1 MTMPWQ
7 VPAWPGLVWTW
18 ADAAKAAQGRFKP
31 SRGAERAYAR
41 ALRNLAD
48 KIAGV
53 LATHTPG
60 DAEEILRDYAE
71 TIGPW
76 AQQAAANMVL
86 GIERDNA
93 DKFARLAHR
102 MGYDIRTFLGGDA
115 VGQVVAARIEENARL
130 IKSLVLDSALRA
142 GELAHESLIT
152 GMRAEDMA
160 EEIYGLNGVTK
171 ARAKVIAV
179 TEVSKAATALTQARS
194 EQFGSEGYIWR
205 SVRDGAT
212 RPSHRAM
219 EGKFVK
225 WSDPPRLDGMT
236 GHAGEFP
243 NCRCYPEPVIPR
255 SDGKG
260 VYRPM
265 LPTQEEERESGQRLL
280 RTQWEKAVGS
290 EVIPHLEGEP
300 LPNVDKAKFDFERLT
315 TYSMNANAVKKD
327 GTPNESARSKA
338 RAFKKWLDFTDKDAP
353 KVEKQV
359 MAQLAKLKAI
369 PKAPTDIYGQ
379 RFNVYVPVIGNNG
392 REVDVMTAWIY
403 DRDYKEG
410 KSVSTHPRMINCYID
425 TKKIDENGK
434 YKGN

>member
-1 MTMPWQ
+1 MTTPWRP
-7 VPAWPGLVWTW
+7 PAWPGLAWTW
-18 ADAAKAAQGRFKP
+18 QDAAKATASRFTP

-41 ALRNLAD
+41 ALRSLAD

-53 LATHTPG
+53 LSSHTPR
-60 DAEEILRDYAE
+60 DAEEILREYAE
-71 TIGPW
+71 TIDPW
-76 AQQAAANMVL
+76 AGQTAANMVL
-86 GIERDNA
+86 AVDRDNA
-93 DKFARLAHR
+93 AKFKALASG
-102 MGYDIRTFLGGDA
+102 MGYEMAKFLWYDDVGRA
-115 VGQVVAARIEENARL
+115 VTKRIEENALR
-130 IKSLVLDSALRA
+130 IKSLVLDSAVKA
-142 GELAHESLIT
+142 GELAHKSLIT

-225 WSDPPRLDGMT
+225 WSEPPTLDGMT

-260 VYRPM
+260 VYKPM
-265 LPTQEEERESGQRLL
+265 LPTQEEEREGGQRLL

-338 RAFKKWLDFTDKDAP
+338 RAFRKWLDFTDKDAP

-369 PKAPTDIYGQ
+369 PKAPTDMYGQ

>member
-1 MTMPWQ
+1 MSTPWRA
-7 VPAWPGLVWTW
+7 PAWPGLVWSW
-18 ADAAKAAQGRFKP
+18 ADAAKAKAGVFTP

-41 ALRNLAD
+41 ALRSLAD

-53 LATHTPG
+53 LATHHPR
-60 DAEEILRDYAE
+60 DAEATLRDYAE

-76 AQQAAANMVL
+76 AHQAAANMVL

-102 MGYDIRTFLGGDA
+102 MGYDMRTFLGGDA
-115 VGQVVAARIEENARL
+115 VGQVVAARIAENTRL

-225 WSDPPRLDGMT
+225 WSEPPTLDGMT

-265 LPTQEEERESGQRLL
+265 LPTQEEERESGQKRLL
-280 RTQWEKAVGS
+280 TQWEKAVGS
-290 EVIPHLEGEP
+290 EVIPHVPDAP
-300 LPNVDKAKFDFERLT
+300 LLNVDKAIFVPEKLT
-315 TYSMNANAVKKD
+315 AYSMNFEHPTGKHKAKLWKSTIGATAKD
-327 GTPNESARSKA
+327 TPMI
-338 RAFKKWLDFTDKDAP
+338 
-353 KVEKQV
+353 EKQV
-359 MAQLAKLKAI
+359 MTWLEHLEAVPDSKR
-369 PKAPTDIYGQ
+369 DEFGV
-379 RFNVYVPVIGNNG
+379 RFNVRVPVTGPNG
-392 REVDVMTAWIY
+392 KTVDVRTCWIY
-403 DRDYKEG
+403 ERSKDG
-410 KSVSTHPRMINCYID
+410 KTISTYPRLATIFPED
-425 TKKIDENGK
+425 DSHAV
-434 YKGN
+434 

>member
-1 MTMPWQ
+1 MTTPWRA
-7 VPAWPGLVWTW
+7 PAWPGLAWSWT
-18 ADAAKAAQGRFKP
+18 DTAKATADRFTP

-41 ALRNLAD
+41 ALRSLAD

-53 LATHTPG
+53 LTTHTPR
-60 DAEEILRDYAE
+60 DAEALLRDYAG
-71 TIGPW
+71 TIDPW

-102 MGYDIRTFLGGDA
+102 MGYDMRTFLGGDA
-115 VGQVVAARIEENARL
+115 VGQVVAARIAENTRL

-152 GMRAEDMA
+152 GMRAEDIA

-225 WSDPPRLDGMT
+225 WSEPPTLDGMT

-260 VYRPM
+260 VYKPM
-265 LPTQEEERESGQRLL
+265 LPTQEEERESGQKRLL
-280 RTQWEKAVGS
+280 TQWEKAVGS
-290 EVIPHLEGEP
+290 EVIPHLKGEP
-300 LPNVDKAKFDFERLT
+300 LPNVDKARFERKKLT
-315 TYSMNANAVKKD
+315 HYSMNANAVRPD
-327 GTPNESARSKA
+327 GSPDYKA
-338 RAFKKWLDFTDKDAP
+338 RAKAKAWKAWLDFTDKDAA

-359 MAQLAKLKAI
+359 MAQLATLKAI
-369 PKAPTDIYGQ
+369 PKAPTDIHGQ

-403 DRDYKEG
+403 DRDKEG
-410 KSVSTHPRMINCYID
+410 KIISTSPRLINCFID
-425 TKKIDENGK
+425 GKIDENGK
-434 YKGN
+434 YKGD